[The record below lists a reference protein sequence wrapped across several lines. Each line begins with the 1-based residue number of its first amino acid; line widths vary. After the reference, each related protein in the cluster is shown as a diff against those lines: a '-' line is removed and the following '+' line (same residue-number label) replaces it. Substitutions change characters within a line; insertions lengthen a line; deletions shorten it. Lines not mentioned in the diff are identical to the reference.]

1 MAEYFPA
8 DGAAAGRAAFQ
19 CLLHRFAIQDP
30 LPRQHAFQQV
40 LAHEWEVALNDLLE
54 ETQRTVLPLTPQNP
68 CRDYIGKRAS
78 SQAAAASAIE
88 VNIDGDSGA
97 DLKHG

>member
-8 DGAAAGRAAFQ
+8 DGAAASRAAFQ
-19 CLLHRFAIQDP
+19 CLLHRRAIQDP

-54 ETQRTVLPLTPQNP
+54 ETQGTVLPLTSQNR
-68 CRDYIGKRAS
+68 CRDHIGKRAS
-78 SQAAAASAIE
+78 SQATTASAVE
-88 VNIDGDSGA
+88 VNIDGDCRAG
-97 DLKHG
+97 LEN